1 VAEELGLSDVCA
13 SIDDAFKREDYKRV
27 EQLLYP
33 ALDQFSELPQL
44 WFYAGNLNFNTGKVA
59 LAAQCFQ
66 HCIDMDSNPLVLANL
81 GAALRRL
88 NKNEQGIAVLE
99 GALDRYPDYEP
110 ALVNLGSMFVNEGEP
125 EKGIPALERAVKIG
139 TEKGKL
145 ERGAL
150 WNLGL
155 LYLEAGHFAEGFDI
169 YRKGLGA
176 ERMTRS
182 YGYKDVPEP
191 EVLGPEHD
199 GAGKTLIVYGEQ
211 GIGDELMAGTIIED
225 ARKEFAE
232 VIFECHPRLVDLHQR
247 AHPGMRLFPTRK
259 DEYIGWPIEHG
270 IRADYKCP
278 ILDLAAR
285 YRRDTESFERAW
297 SEYGPTYSADAAEIA
312 EYRQQLEALA
322 QGRPIV
328 GLATHGGVIQTA
340 RQYRTMR
347 VNDID
352 NLFANTD
359 CLFVGLDYDDMT
371 GFTVHVHEKFGEN
384 RYRWFPA
391 AVQHWDYSHT
401 AAMVGACDMVV
412 TVCQSVAHL
421 SAAMGVPTRVLTP
434 KACAWRYAVVDHS
447 EKWFWYPGEQVKL
460 YRQGEYKNWDVPI
473 ARVVQDIKELT

>member
-1 VAEELGLSDVCA
+1 VEELGLSNVCA

-27 EQLLYP
+27 EQLLWP

-44 WFYAGNLNFNTGKVA
+44 WFYAGNLMFNTGRVA
-59 LAAQCFQ
+59 LARTCFE
-66 HCIDMDSNPLVLANL
+66 HCVDIDSNPLVLANL

-88 NKNEQGIAVLE
+88 NKNDEGVAVLE

-125 EKGIPALERAVKIG
+125 EKGIPYLERAVELG
-139 TEKGKL
+139 TAKGKL

-155 LYLEAGHFAEGFDI
+155 LYLEAARFAEGFDI

-182 YGYKDVPEP
+182 YAYKDVPEP
-191 EVLGPEHD
+191 EVLAPEHV

-225 ARKEFAE
+225 ARREFDE
-232 VIFECHPRLVDLHQR
+232 VIFECHPRLIDLHQR
-247 AHPGMRLFPTRK
+247 AHPGIRLFPTRK
-259 DEYIGWPIEHG
+259 DDYIGWPIEHG

-285 YRRDTESFERAW
+285 YRRGVESFERAW
-297 SEYGPTYSADAAEIA
+297 SEYGPTYSADADETQ
-312 EYRQQLEALA
+312 EYRQQLEEIA

-328 GLATHGGVIQTA
+328 GLATHGGVMQTA

-347 VNDID
+347 IPDVE
-352 NLFANTD
+352 NLFSNTD

-371 GFTVHVHEKFGEN
+371 PFTMHVHEKFGEH
-384 RYRWFPA
+384 RFRWFPA

-401 AAMVGACDMVV
+401 AAMVAACDMVV

-421 SAAMGVPTRVLTP
+421 SAAMGKKTRVLTP
-434 KACAWRYAVVDHS
+434 KRCAWRYAPVANP
-447 EKWFWYPGEQVKL
+447 ERWFWYPDEHVKL
-460 YRQGEYKNWDVPI
+460 YRQDDPNSWDGPL
-473 ARVVQDIKELT
+473 ARVIQDIKELA

>member
-1 VAEELGLSDVCA
+1 VEEIGLSQVCD
-13 SIDDAFKREDYKRV
+13 SIDDAFRREDYTRV
-27 EQLLYP
+27 AQLLWP

-44 WFYAGNLNFNTGKVA
+44 WFYAGNYHFQTGKVA
-59 LAAQCFQ
+59 LAERCFK
-66 HCIDMDSNPLVLANL
+66 HCVDLDSNPLVLANL
-81 GAALRRL
+81 GASLRRL
-88 NKNEQGIAVLE
+88 NKHEEGLAVLE
-99 GALDRYPDYEP
+99 GCLDRYPDYEP
-110 ALVNLGSMFVNEGEP
+110 ALVNLGSMFVNEGDP
-125 EKGIPALERAVKIG
+125 DKGIPPLERAVKLG

-155 LYLEAGHFAEGFDI
+155 LYLEAGKFAEGFDI

-182 YGYKDVPEP
+182 YGYTDVPEP

-199 GAGKTLIVYGEQ
+199 GTGKTLIVYGEQ

-225 ARKEFAE
+225 ARKEFGE
-232 VIFECHPRLVDLHQR
+232 VIFECHPRLVELHQR
-247 AHPGMRLFPTRK
+247 AHPGLRLFPTRK
-259 DEYIGWPIEHG
+259 DDYIGWPIENG

-285 YRRDTESFERAW
+285 YRRNAESFESAW
-297 SEYGPTYSADAAEIA
+297 NERGATYSADTVESSD
-312 EYRQQLEALA
+312 YREQLEAIA

-347 VNDID
+347 VNDIE

-371 GFTVHVHEKFGEN
+371 GFTLHVHEKFGEH

-391 AVQHWDYSHT
+391 IVQHFDYQHT
-401 AAMVGACDMVV
+401 AAIVEACDMVV

-421 SAAMGVPTRVLTP
+421 SAGMGKSTRVLTP
-434 KACAWRYAVVDHS
+434 KRCAWRYAPVGDPDT
-447 EKWFWYPGEQVKL
+447 WFFYPGSQIKL
-460 YRQGEYKNWDVPI
+460 YRQDDPNSWDGPI